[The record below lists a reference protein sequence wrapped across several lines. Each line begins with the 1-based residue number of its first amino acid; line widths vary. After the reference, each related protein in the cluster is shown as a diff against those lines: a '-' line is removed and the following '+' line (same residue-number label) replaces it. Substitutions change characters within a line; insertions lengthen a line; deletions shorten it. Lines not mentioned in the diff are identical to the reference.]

1 MRETR
6 SHEGIIDRTIGRVRM
21 LVLAA
26 SIVVAVACGSD
37 GGPTT
42 PGGQT
47 TNTPVGSYTITTV
60 NSKALPVALFSEPLY
75 TYEVTGGSIALT
87 NDGKYT
93 VVTNFKQTIPGNV
106 ALITDSTY
114 GTWSQS
120 GSLINLRN
128 SQDTTAKDQ
137 ATWAGAQ
144 LTFALSDGKTT
155 TTYVYTKK

>member
-1 MRETR
+1 
-6 SHEGIIDRTIGRVRM
+6 M
-21 LVLAA
+21 LVLGT

-47 TNTPVGSYTITTV
+47 TNTPVGSYNITTV

-75 TYEVTGGSIALT
+75 KYEITGGSIALT

-93 VVTNFKQTIPGNV
+93 VVTNFKQTITNDV

-114 GTWSQS
+114 GTWTQS
-120 GSLINLRN
+120 GSTINLRN
-128 SQDTTAKDQ
+128 SQDTSATDQ
-137 ATWAGAQ
+137 ATWAGTQ

>member
-1 MRETR
+1 
-6 SHEGIIDRTIGRVRM
+6 
-21 LVLAA
+21 VLAA

-37 GGPTT
+37 SGPTT
-42 PGGQT
+42 PGGQPIDS
-47 TNTPVGSYTITTV
+47 PVGSYNITTV
-60 NSKALPVALFSEPLY
+60 NAKALPVALFSDPLY
-75 TYEVTGGSIALT
+75 TYEVTSGSIALT

-93 VVTNFKQTIPGNV
+93 VVTNFRQTIPGNV

-120 GSLINLRN
+120 GAQINLRN

-137 ATWAGAQ
+137 ATWAGTQ